1 MIATSPPNP
10 SLEDEWK
17 IVQEAKKNPKEF
29 KPIYNRYYYDIFRFV
44 LARVKDQETAA
55 DIVSS
60 AFTKAI
66 AKLDSFNNRGFSIK
80 SWLYAIARNE
90 VLLHYRNEKKAQII
104 SLDDASIKHMGEDT
118 ETDLLEHLP
127 TLKKALDEL
136 DTEESEIITLKY
148 FEGRSHKEI
157 SEILDIS
164 ETNAKVKM
172 HRIIKKLRTV
182 FQKIQSHE

>member
-1 MIATSPPNP
+1 MIAQSPPVI
-10 SLEDEWK
+10 SLEEEWK
-17 IVQEAKKNPKEF
+17 IVLEAKKDPRRF
-29 KPIYNRYYYDIFRFV
+29 KPIYERYYYDIFRFV
-44 LARVKDQETAA
+44 LARIKDKETAA

-66 AKLDSFNNRGFSIK
+66 SKLDTFNNKGFSIK

-90 VLLHYRNEKKAQII
+90 VLLHYRAEKKAQVV
-104 SLDDASIKHMGEDT
+104 SLDDASIKLMEEET
-118 ETDLLEHLP
+118 ETGLLEHIP

-136 DTEESEIITLKY
+136 ESEEVEIISMKY

-157 SEILDIS
+157 SEILDIT

-182 FQKIQSHE
+182 FIKIQDHE